1 MSFFL
6 PSENWEKS
14 HRFVCRFFCRPKIGK
29 KVIGLYVV
37 FFCRLKTVKKV
48 IGLYVVFFCRR
59 KTVKKVIGLYVVFI
73 LYDFNLSM
81 FIIIIHWLPIGIK

>member
-14 HRFVCRFFCRPKIGK
+14 HRFVCRFLCRGKTGK

-37 FFCRLKTVKKV
+37 FYVGRRKTGLGLGLGLGLRLGLYVVFLGRRKTGKKV
-48 IGLYVVFFCRR
+48 IGLYVVFYVVG
-59 KTVKKVIGLYVVFI
+59 KLVKK
-73 LYDFNLSM
+73 S
-81 FIIIIHWLPIGIK
+81 

>member
-14 HRFVCRFFCRPKIGK
+14 HRFVCRFFCCGKTGK

-37 FFCRLKTVKKV
+37 FFAVGKLGKK
-48 IGLYVVFFCRR
+48 
-59 KTVKKVIGLYVVFI
+59 
-73 LYDFNLSM
+73 S
-81 FIIIIHWLPIGIK
+81 

>member
-14 HRFVCRFFCRPKIGK
+14 HRFVCRFLGRRKTGK

-37 FFCRLKTVKKV
+37 FFAVGKLGKK
-48 IGLYVVFFCRR
+48 
-59 KTVKKVIGLYVVFI
+59 
-73 LYDFNLSM
+73 S
-81 FIIIIHWLPIGIK
+81 

>member
-14 HRFVCRFFCRPKIGK
+14 HRFVCRFLGRGKTGK

-37 FFCRLKTVKKV
+37 F
-48 IGLYVVFFCRR
+48 
-59 KTVKKVIGLYVVFI
+59 
-73 LYDFNLSM
+73 
-81 FIIIIHWLPIGIK
+81 

>member
-14 HRFVCRFFCRPKIGK
+14 HRFVCRFFCRPKTGK

-37 FFCRLKTVKKV
+37 FFCRGKTGKKV
-48 IGLYVVFFCRR
+48 IGLYVVF
-59 KTVKKVIGLYVVFI
+59 YVVGK
-73 LYDFNLSM
+73 LGKKS
-81 FIIIIHWLPIGIK
+81 